1 VRALGKKKVETAKAV
16 VPQGKVAT
24 PPGNTATR
32 QGKGVLKR
40 PSNME
45 VTPERPIKQIK
56 KVMSR
61 LAATTTTTGVAARAS
76 GSKVVVGKKKDC
88 GACSEASCSCYW
100 CYSGGVFDR
109 FIGVF
114 ASRPGG
120 SGLDARHSV
129 EAGASWLLSSGL
141 CV

>member
-24 PPGNTATR
+24 PQGNTATW

-76 GSKVVVGKKKDC
+76 GSKVVVGKKKRL
-88 GACSEASCSCYW
+88 W
-100 CYSGGVFDR
+100 CLLRSVVFLLLVLWR
-109 FIGVF
+109 WRL
-114 ASRPGG
+114 RPIHR
-120 SGLDARHSV
+120 SLCLTARRIR
-129 EAGASWLLSSGL
+129 AR
-141 CV
+141 C